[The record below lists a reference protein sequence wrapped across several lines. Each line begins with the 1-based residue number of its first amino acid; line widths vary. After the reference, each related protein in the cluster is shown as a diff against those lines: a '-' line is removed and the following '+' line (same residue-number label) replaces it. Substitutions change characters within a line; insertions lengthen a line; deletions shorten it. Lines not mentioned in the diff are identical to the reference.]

1 MYLLERSRPVSTFSL
16 FRLLKKII
24 LIGVCF
30 CIHIAH
36 AQQGRVLGRLLTA
49 EGEIGIE
56 FASVAL
62 LTVTERNT
70 VKGTFTDVTGDFSFE
85 QIKPGEYILR
95 ASMVGF
101 KSYESDVLK
110 LNLNGS
116 PINLGN
122 ILLIAD
128 AQQLQEVT
136 ITSQKPL
143 IEQKLD
149 RTIMNVENSVL
160 SEGSTALELLEK
172 APGVAVDD
180 EGNVSL
186 KGRSGATVM
195 LNGKLTYLSGAELTN
210 LLKGTNS
217 NAVFSIEIMS
227 NPSAKYD
234 AAGNAGIV
242 NIVLKKNVKTGL
254 NGSFTVNGGSSRN
267 ERYGSGGSLNYR
279 GEKVNIY
286 GNYNY
291 GFRGETEYLDFT
303 RRFYDGNFMPDQP
316 PKRTSYQHTNTN
328 EPLHTHNFRTGV
340 DFFLNERNTLGMLI
354 NGNLGK
360 YTHDSKTS
368 NSMIDQETGI
378 PLWSA
383 ISSNYDKQKWKS
395 ITYNLNYVH
404 RFKREGQH
412 LSADIDYSSN
422 SFTSNLNLDT
432 RYLNDVGEP
441 LRDFSSRRGYVPSVT
456 DVYVAKL
463 DYVQPLARE
472 AKIELGGKSSY
483 VKADNNLRYD
493 TLYNNTWVPD
503 NLSSNHFNYTE
514 YIHAAYVNLHAEW
527 GKFSLQVG
535 LRGEYTT
542 TRGHQITTDS
552 LVNRNYFQLF
562 PSFFLTRKLD
572 EEQQLQLAYSR
583 RIERPDYGDL
593 NPFRTFRDPFL
604 YYEGNPFLRP
614 ELTHT
619 LQLSHTFKSNYITAI
634 SYNRTTDVMNWLMR
648 QNDAT
653 NTTYQSP
660 QNLSRFI
667 NYGISFTA
675 MTELAPWWTGSH
687 FGNVFRN
694 IYEGHPDGGDFTNSI
709 TSFSLNSQ
717 NTFKIAKTI
726 SAELSGFYE
735 SKTVYGISRGRP
747 YYAINTGIQKQVL
760 DNKATLKLMVNDI
773 FQTRQFRR
781 TAQYENIDMYTH
793 IRLDS
798 RMAMLSFTYRFG
810 KQGLKSRER
819 KTGSE
824 DIQNRVGG

>member
-1 MYLLERSRPVSTFSL
+1 MYLLTRSPILPTFSL
-16 FRLLKKII
+16 FTSLKKII
-24 LIGVCF
+24 LLGVF
-30 CIHIAH
+30 FFIQQVY
-36 AQQGRVLGRLLTA
+36 AQQGSVSGKLLETKGA
-49 EGEIGIE
+49 AGIE

-62 LTVTERNT
+62 LTAIEKSTI
-70 VKGTFTDVTGDFSFE
+70 KGTFTDLDGNFSFE
-85 QIKPGEYILR
+85 GLKPGKYLLR
-95 ASMVGF
+95 ISMIGY
-101 KSYESDVLK
+101 KSYESEMLEI
-110 LNLNGS
+110 NLNK
-116 PINLGN
+116 PKINFGDIFLV
-122 ILLIAD
+122 AD
-128 AQQLQEVT
+128 AQQLQEVI
-136 ITSQKPL
+136 ITSKKPL

-149 RTIMNVENSVL
+149 RTVMNVENSVL
-160 SEGSTALELLEK
+160 SEGNTALELLEK
-172 APGVAVDD
+172 APGVSVDD

-186 KGRSGATVM
+186 KGRSGTTVM
-195 LNGKLTYLSGAELTN
+195 LNGKLTYLSGSELAN

-217 NAVFSIEIMS
+217 NAVSSIEIMS

-242 NIVLKKNVKTGL
+242 NIVLKKNVKIGL
-254 NGSFTVNGGSSRN
+254 NGSLTVNGGSSRN
-267 ERYGSGGSLNYR
+267 ARYGSGGSLNYR

-303 RRFYDGNFMPDQP
+303 RRFYDGNFVPGQS
-316 PKRTSYQHTNTN
+316 PKRTSYQHTSTN
-328 EPLHTHNFRTGV
+328 EPLHTHNFRMGA
-340 DFFLNERNTLGMLI
+340 DFFLNDRNTLGMLI

-368 NSMIDQETGI
+368 NSLMDHETGA
-378 PLWSA
+378 PLWNA
-383 ISSNYDKQKWKS
+383 NSSNYDKQRWES

-404 RFKREGQH
+404 RFKEEGQH

-432 RYLNDVGEP
+432 RYLNDVGEQ
-441 LRDFSSRRGYVPSVT
+441 LGDFSSRRGYVPSVT
-456 DVYVAKL
+456 DVYVVKL
-463 DYVQPLARE
+463 DYVQPLARQT
-472 AKIELGGKSSY
+472 KIELGWKSSY

-503 NLSSNHFNYTE
+503 QFSSNHFSYIE
-514 YIHAAYVNLHAEW
+514 YIHAGYLNMHKEW
-527 GKFSLQVG
+527 KKFSLQIG
-535 LRGEYTT
+535 LRGEFTK

-572 EEQQLQLAYSR
+572 DQQQLQLAYSR
-583 RIERPDYGDL
+583 RIARPDYGDL
-593 NPFRTFRDPFL
+593 NPFRMFRDPFL

-619 LQLSHTFKSNYITAI
+619 FQLSHSFKNNYITAI
-634 SYNRTTDVMNWLMR
+634 SYNRTSDVMNWLMR

-660 QNLSRFI
+660 QNLSSFV
-667 NYGISFTA
+667 NYGVSFTA
-675 MTELAPWWTGSH
+675 MTELTTWWTGNH
-687 FGNVFRN
+687 FGNIFRN

-717 NTFKIAKTI
+717 NTFKISKTI

-735 SKTVYGISRGRP
+735 SKTVYGISRGQSF
-747 YYAINTGIQKQVL
+747 YAVNAGVQKQVL
-760 DNKATLKLMVNDI
+760 RNKATLKLMVNDI

-781 TAQYENIDMYTH
+781 TALYENIDMYTH

-798 RMAMLSFTYRFG
+798 RMAMLSFTYSFG
-810 KQGLKSRER
+810 RQELKSRER

-824 DIQNRVGG
+824 DIQNRVGN